1 MYGEPCFKSWCHKCG
16 KTRDRPSTSLTIPTK
31 LHENGSYF
39 FVSSTSTI
47 LNFCQATFVRLPSVV
62 NAIWM
67 HAAQINPW
75 FSSVNHYKFRRPD
88 NHHSAFLHAQVCAE
102 MFRISLEWYRRLLVH
117 VCTVRLSVCGT
128 PCKRMSSDSLLS
140 RRLHL
145 DVSAASMTCP
155 AAGSRKSPQKL
166 PYMALRRA
174 EPVNK

>member
-1 MYGEPCFKSWCHKCG
+1 MSQMWQDTGPAVDFFEDSHKTTRKWFVLFCFFNFNDSEFLPSYLCQASLGSQCHMNACSA
-16 KTRDRPSTSLTIPTK
+16 DRPL
-31 LHENGSYF
+31 G
-39 FVSSTSTI
+39 
-47 LNFCQATFVRLPSVV
+47 
-62 NAIWM
+62 
-67 HAAQINPW
+67 
-75 FSSVNHYKFRRPD
+75 FSSVNPHKFRRPD